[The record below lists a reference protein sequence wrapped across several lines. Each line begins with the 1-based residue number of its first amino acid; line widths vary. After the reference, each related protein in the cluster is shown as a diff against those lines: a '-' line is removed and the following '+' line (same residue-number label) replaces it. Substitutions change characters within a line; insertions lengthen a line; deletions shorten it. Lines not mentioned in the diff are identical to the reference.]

1 MSVSVVLNLLLFILF
16 LTVLGP
22 PCCVRF
28 SLVAGT
34 GDYAL
39 LVHGLL
45 TVVVPLVVQHRLE
58 GAPASVVV
66 ARGLNNCAPWA
77 LEPRL
82 NSWGTWA

>member
-45 TVVVPLVVQHRLE
+45 TVVVPLVVEH
-58 GAPASVVV
+58 
-66 ARGLNNCAPWA
+66 GLWCVGFRNAAVCA
-77 LEPRL
+77 
-82 NSWGTWA
+82 